1 MHHFWFLTSKC
12 DPPAAAPAEQAALD
26 LEHWVEVAN
35 EAGDMSDATAG
46 LCQFAAEAGTEKL
59 HTDITQIINK
69 LIASARIHAFI
80 FKEFLVQ

>member
-1 MHHFWFLTSKC
+1 
-12 DPPAAAPAEQAALD
+12 
-26 LEHWVEVAN
+26 
-35 EAGDMSDATAG
+35 MSDATAG